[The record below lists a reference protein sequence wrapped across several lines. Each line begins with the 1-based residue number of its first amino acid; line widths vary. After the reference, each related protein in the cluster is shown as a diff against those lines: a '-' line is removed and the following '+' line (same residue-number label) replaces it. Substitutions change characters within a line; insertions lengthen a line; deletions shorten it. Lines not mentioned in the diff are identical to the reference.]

1 MSLLSQQS
9 QVNADSAFF
18 APASGGGGGGG
29 AGGPNLTVSTLT
41 VNTSLSGTSP
51 SGLQITSPT
60 LIQQNGTNGPWLT
73 VGSAGGNNGY
83 VTIEY
88 AQDGNLNEEM
98 TLQIVGWNEPE
109 NYLGGLEIQ
118 TNATTKSATVIQ
130 GYQNGPIALGNVSSI
145 NGAQYP
151 PASTDVFSTIQVSSI
166 NGSQYPPAATD
177 VFSTLSVSSLNGIT
191 NVTGDMYF
199 STSKTLDGG
208 GGGTGNDGGYLYNW
222 KEVTTGSINTNQIGA
237 QSTAAITLA
246 NDLSGGGQIISAGT
260 ILTSSING
268 LQSMGTPAGTQL
280 PGGFQCGYVAG
291 VPYASTILFP
301 HPYPDD
307 KVCVTYTPTNAGVPG
322 GPYPNYSLSWV
333 SSIGF
338 SPDFRYSG
346 VGQTGNFYW
355 MAYPWT
361 N

>member
-29 AGGPNLTVSTLT
+29 GGGPNLTVSTLT
-41 VNTSLSGTSP
+41 VNNSISGTNNGST
-51 SGLQITSPT
+51 LQITSPT

-83 VTIEY
+83 VTVQY

-98 TLQIVGWNEPE
+98 TLQIVGWNQPE

-130 GYQNGPIALGNVSSI
+130 GFQSGPIALGNVSSI

-151 PASTDVFSTIQVSSI
+151 PASTDVFST
-166 NGSQYPPAATD
+166 
-177 VFSTLSVSSLNGIT
+177 LSVSSLNGLT

-208 GGGTGNDGGYLYNW
+208 GSGTGNDGGYLYNW
-222 KEVTTGSINTNQIGA
+222 KEMTAGTINTNQIGA
-237 QSTAAITLA
+237 QATAVITLA

-268 LQSMGTPAGTQL
+268 LQSMGTPAGQL
-280 PGGFQCGYVAG
+280 MGGGFQCGYVSG
-291 VPYASTILFP
+291 FPYASTLLFP

-307 KVCVTYTPTNAGVPG
+307 KVSVMFTPTNAGVPG
-322 GPYPNYSLSWV
+322 GPYPNYSLSSGFGTNGV

-338 SPDFRYSG
+338 STDFRYSG
-346 VGQTGNFYW
+346 VGQTSDFYW